1 MPREYPLL
9 DLKDAWR
16 AARRA
21 LEELYGTAECLFAD
35 SEHTW
40 RAVAHVATAADAALH
55 ALGTLPPA
63 ILEDIAKD
71 EADLREWEER
81 IG

>member
-1 MPREYPLL
+1 MASEYPLL
-9 DLKDAWR
+9 DLRDLWR
-16 AARRA
+16 AAHRA

-35 SEHTW
+35 SEQTW
-40 RAVAHVATAADAALH
+40 RAVAHVAAAADAALQ

-71 EADLREWEER
+71 EADLQEWEEKTA
-81 IG
+81 